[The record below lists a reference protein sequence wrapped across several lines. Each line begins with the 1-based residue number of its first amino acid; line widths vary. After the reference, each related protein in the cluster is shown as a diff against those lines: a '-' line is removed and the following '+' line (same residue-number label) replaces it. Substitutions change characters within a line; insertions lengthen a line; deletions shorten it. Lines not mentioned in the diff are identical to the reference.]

1 VRVPVETRIRVWGE
15 IMDSQVPTGPPISG
29 SRRARPERVR
39 IRSRQIRPVAVR
51 PAASRKAS
59 SARRRFPPGPVWQ
72 RMTTFFMLNKK
83 NGPKR
88 TVRSTPPITPGR
100 PGRFPIDDEGQT
112 ARPLSGKQ
120 RDAVPVRP
128 KPITADPEVPKPPHA
143 ENRRKRYNRNP
154 ETSPSPSRSRPS
166 KGVRAGGR
174 EGEGRSSLP
183 HRMGMD

>member
-1 VRVPVETRIRVWGE
+1 
-15 IMDSQVPTGPPISG
+15 VPTGPPISG

-51 PAASRKAS
+51 PAASRRAS

-72 RMTTFFMLNKK
+72 RMTTFFMLDKQ
-83 NGPKR
+83 NGP
-88 TVRSTPPITPGR
+88 TCNVRSTLPTAQDH
-100 PGRFPIDDEGQT
+100 PGRFPIYGEGQT

-128 KPITADPEVPKPPHA
+128 KPINGDLKVRKPLRV
-143 ENRRKRYNRNP
+143 ENRRKRCDQNP
-154 ETSPSPSRSRPS
+154 GTRSYPSRRRPS
-166 KGVRAGGR
+166 KGLRAGGR
-174 EGEGRSSLP
+174 GGEGRSSLP